1 MPEKNALMASMGFD
15 LKPCAQTVDLADTTK
30 FSKLALTQ
38 SQRIQMNSL
47 LGEVPS
53 LLASQTLA
61 QTYILQFPDGIQHS
75 LVQLSQGGQSSTW
88 LRPDGK
94 IGGTASLYSA
104 TPQAACLAAFTAMS
118 IASGQYF
125 LSEINSKMN
134 MMKLSLDKILEF
146 LYGDKKAELM
156 SEISFIRFAYQNYG
170 SIMEYDQ
177 QRMATIISLQ
187 NSRKVAMKDIEF
199 YLSDLASTVAA
210 KDGMDIST
218 SVEKSI
224 QVKECLELSMQL
236 YVMSDVLEVFYSQN
250 HDPSFLSYIEEDAT
264 SYITKCEKRMLSG
277 FSMLQQSLAGHKD
290 KLLGKKIDKDILE
303 KQVGSIVEALGVC
316 DNSPIRD
323 LLHSAL
329 KMPDQKATYYLDSS
343 GDVYLRAS

>member
-1 MPEKNALMASMGFD
+1 MSEENALMTSMGFD
-15 LKPCAQTVDLADTTK
+15 LKPCAQTIDLADATK

-38 SQRIQMNSL
+38 GQRMQMNAL

-75 LVQLSQGGQSSTW
+75 LVQLAQGGQSSTW

-104 TPQAACLAAFTAMS
+104 APQATCLAAFTAMS

-125 LSEINSKMN
+125 LAEINSKMN

-199 YLSDLASTVAA
+199 YLSDLASTVVA
-210 KDGMDIST
+210 KDGMDISAA
-218 SVEKSI
+218 VEKSI

-250 HDPSFLSYIEEDAT
+250 HDPSFLNYIEEDAAA
-264 SYITKCEKRMLSG
+264 YITKCEKRMLSG
-277 FSMLQQSLAGHKD
+277 FSMLQQSLAAHKD

-316 DNSPIRD
+316 DNSPMRD
-323 LLHSAL
+323 LLHTAL
-329 KMPDQKATYYLDSS
+329 KMPEQKAAYYLDSS

>member
-1 MPEKNALMASMGFD
+1 
-15 LKPCAQTVDLADTTK
+15 
-30 FSKLALTQ
+30 
-38 SQRIQMNSL
+38 
-47 LGEVPS
+47 
-53 LLASQTLA
+53 
-61 QTYILQFPDGIQHS
+61 
-75 LVQLSQGGQSSTW
+75 
-88 LRPDGK
+88 
-94 IGGTASLYSA
+94 
-104 TPQAACLAAFTAMS
+104 
-118 IASGQYF
+118 
-125 LSEINSKMN
+125 MN

-210 KDGMDIST
+210 KDGMDISA

-250 HDPSFLSYIEEDAT
+250 HDPSFLNYIEEDAAA
-264 SYITKCEKRMLSG
+264 YITKCEKRMLSG

-316 DNSPIRD
+316 DNSPMRD
-323 LLHSAL
+323 LLHTAL
-329 KMPDQKATYYLDSS
+329 KMPEQKAAYYLDSS